1 MVRAAAITP
10 EPVAIVI
17 RLYLA
22 RGWRTDLPRLVLL
35 LQAGNAVSFF
45 GYGLILPF
53 EIIYLHQ
60 IRGFAT
66 ATAGL
71 VLAAILGTATL
82 VTPPS
87 GTLLDHFRPKPILIA
102 GNLTSALGYAGFA
115 FVDRPWQAFACAVVG
130 GAGVGAA
137 RTANQ
142 TLLIT
147 LVTPEQRTASF
158 ALGRVASNLGLG
170 SGATVA
176 GFIVAS
182 AQHLRSFKRSTCST
196 RSPTPPPLV
205 VLAMVPN
212 RRAAAAH
219 AGAVGRGFRAVARD
233 RRFLIVIA
241 VNIVLIIVGYTLFTN
256 ILPPF
261 VKAHTRV
268 GPGAI
273 GILFLFNTSFIVI
286 AQLPATRVVKRMRRA
301 QAFAAASALW
311 AIALL
316 GVLSATLIHSEL
328 GATALLAGVATVF
341 AIGECVHAVVLGP
354 LVADLAPPHLLG
366 RYISLYSLMV
376 TGGLALGPAI
386 GGAVLATSPDAV
398 WWGGALVAA
407 VIGAGFL
414 LSGDRIPEP
423 LAVEAGVPTSE
434 KDLAR
439 RRKRLIDAGMRTWYG
454 SRINDTTLAELV
466 AVLNRPGVSGGS
478 TS

>member
-1 MVRAAAITP
+1 MVRAAALTP
-10 EPVAIVI
+10 GPVAIVI

-22 RGWRTDLPRLVLL
+22 RVWRTDLPRLVLL
-35 LQAGNAVSFF
+35 LQAGNAVSWF

-60 IRGFAT
+60 FRGFAT

-82 VTPPS
+82 VTPPT
-87 GTLLDHFRPKPILIA
+87 GALLDHFRPKPILIA

-130 GAGVGAA
+130 GAGIGAA

-147 LVTPEQRTASF
+147 LVTPEQRAASF

-170 SGATVA
+170 IGATVA
-176 GFIVAS
+176 GFIISS
-182 AQHLRSFKRSTCST
+182 AQHLRSFQTLYLFDAIT
-196 RSPTPPPLV
+196 YAAFALV

-212 RRAAAAH
+212 RRPAAARAS
-219 AGAVGRGFRAVARD
+219 AVGGGFRAVARD

-241 VNIVLIIVGYTLFTN
+241 VNIVLIIVGYALYSN

-261 VKAHTRV
+261 AIAHTRA
-268 GPGAI
+268 GPAGI
-273 GILFLFNTSFIVI
+273 GIMKLANTLFIVI
-286 AQLPATRVVKRMRRA
+286 AQIPATRVVKRMRRA

-311 AIALL
+311 VIALL
-316 GVLSATLIHSEL
+316 GVLPATLIHSEL
-328 GATALLAGVATVF
+328 GATALLAGVAIVF
-341 AIGECVHAVVLGP
+341 AIGECIHGVVLGP

-366 RYISLYSLMV
+366 RYMSMYALMA

-386 GGAVLATSPDAV
+386 GGVVLATSPDAV

-423 LAVEAGVPTSE
+423 LAVQEGVP
-434 KDLAR
+434 
-439 RRKRLIDAGMRTWYG
+439 
-454 SRINDTTLAELV
+454 
-466 AVLNRPGVSGGS
+466 AVGEGPRAATQATN
-478 TS
+478 

>member
-1 MVRAAAITP
+1 MVRAAALTP
-10 EPVAIVI
+10 GPVAIVI

-147 LVTPEQRTASF
+147 LVTPEQRAASF
-158 ALGRVASNLGLG
+158 ALGRVASSLGLG
-170 SGATVA
+170 SLATVA

-182 AQHLRSFKRSTCST
+182 AQHLRSFQTLYLFDAMACAKAIAAGDPSYRTRVGSFSAQRTPDYAAGGSCRGSQAGAARFPGVLLSRGPLRACCYRSGS
-196 RSPTPPPLV
+196 
-205 VLAMVPN
+205 
-212 RRAAAAH
+212 AAAA
-219 AGAVGRGFRAVARD
+219 RSRATDPA
-233 RRFLIVIA
+233 
-241 VNIVLIIVGYTLFTN
+241 
-256 ILPPF
+256 
-261 VKAHTRV
+261 
-268 GPGAI
+268 
-273 GILFLFNTSFIVI
+273 
-286 AQLPATRVVKRMRRA
+286 ATRAHPAAILGLRRCTA
-301 QAFAAASALW
+301 R
-311 AIALL
+311 
-316 GVLSATLIHSEL
+316 ATQ
-328 GATALLAGVATVF
+328 GT
-341 AIGECVHAVVLGP
+341 
-354 LVADLAPPHLLG
+354 
-366 RYISLYSLMV
+366 
-376 TGGLALGPAI
+376 
-386 GGAVLATSPDAV
+386 
-398 WWGGALVAA
+398 
-407 VIGAGFL
+407 
-414 LSGDRIPEP
+414 
-423 LAVEAGVPTSE
+423 
-434 KDLAR
+434 
-439 RRKRLIDAGMRTWYG
+439 
-454 SRINDTTLAELV
+454 
-466 AVLNRPGVSGGS
+466 
-478 TS
+478 